1 MTSGNIRKEHEMQSK
16 KKASAPSYHTP
27 SARMNRIENDASTI
41 IPFERKQ
48 RPTAK
53 EMQDASQ
60 FKAGVLV
67 GFLAASSS
75 CGRGS
80 SPRWTARWQPPSRPT
95 RPRRVSSMRNDERY
109 SPKPQSNQLEI
120 FGLGFAGEQDFQ
132 EARKWIENNPG
143 AWNFMVEN
151 AVRLNRKGYVSVNYL
166 VNMVRNELHVACKNG
181 IAPSL
186 ARIMEARYPQLKGA
200 FNKHRSQSDGF
211 SE

>member
-1 MTSGNIRKEHEMQSK
+1 
-16 KKASAPSYHTP
+16 
-27 SARMNRIENDASTI
+27 
-41 IPFERKQ
+41 
-48 RPTAK
+48 
-53 EMQDASQ
+53 
-60 FKAGVLV
+60 
-67 GFLAASSS
+67 
-75 CGRGS
+75 
-80 SPRWTARWQPPSRPT
+80 
-95 RPRRVSSMRNDERY
+95 MRNDERY

-151 AVRLNRKGYVSVNYL
+151 AVRLNRKGYVSVN
-166 VNMVRNELHVACKNG
+166 ELHVACKNG

-211 SE
+211 RE

>member
-1 MTSGNIRKEHEMQSK
+1 
-16 KKASAPSYHTP
+16 
-27 SARMNRIENDASTI
+27 
-41 IPFERKQ
+41 
-48 RPTAK
+48 
-53 EMQDASQ
+53 
-60 FKAGVLV
+60 
-67 GFLAASSS
+67 
-75 CGRGS
+75 
-80 SPRWTARWQPPSRPT
+80 
-95 RPRRVSSMRNDERY
+95 MRNDERY

-181 IAPSL
+181 IAPAL
-186 ARIMEARYPQLKGA
+186 ARIMEARYPELRGA